1 MYRLA
6 VLAALLLLG
15 WRFVSP
21 LSWVSLRSR
30 EPSSPEQDV
39 GLADLTKNGPP
50 NDRPGLG
57 NCSRCRVKITSGR
70 GRRVAMTQFKRLRK
84 AASCADWRYAL

>member
-39 GLADLTKNGPP
+39 GLADLTKNGPT
-50 NDRPGLG
+50 NDRLRAGELFSVPGKDYQRPG
-57 NCSRCRVKITSGR
+57 QAGGHDTVQAPS
-70 GRRVAMTQFKRLRK
+70 Q
-84 AASCADWRYAL
+84 SCKLC

>member
-21 LSWVSLRSR
+21 LWVSLRSR

-50 NDRPGLG
+50 NERPRLG
-57 NCSRCRVKITSGR
+57 NCSRCRVKITGGR
-70 GRRVAMTQFKRLRK
+70 GRRAAMTLFKRLRK